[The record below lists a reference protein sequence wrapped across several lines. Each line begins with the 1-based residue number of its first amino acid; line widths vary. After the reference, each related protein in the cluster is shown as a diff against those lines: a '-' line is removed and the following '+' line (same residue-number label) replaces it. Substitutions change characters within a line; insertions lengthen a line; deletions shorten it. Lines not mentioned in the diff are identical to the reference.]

1 MPNPD
6 PLQPPVTPAERKII
20 NEFGGWLKFMA
31 CYGLDPLEQDE
42 ATEGKEVL
50 EAMVKQNSMMGKP

>member
-1 MPNPD
+1 
-6 PLQPPVTPAERKII
+6 
-20 NEFGGWLKFMA
+20 MA